1 MNNVQ
6 KIIKE
11 ICDEKDIKFKLL
23 SKDWIMML
31 EKDNKFQEF
40 PDSWGINQDK
50 DPGYFNYPKWHLETR

>member
-23 SKDWIMML
+23 SKDWIIML
-31 EKDNKFQEF
+31 EKE
-40 PDSWGINQDK
+40 G
-50 DPGYFNYPKWHLETR
+50 E